1 MVVGRRPAAASVYTT
16 WSLSVR
22 GLYRCVHSQKGL
34 ISCLKDDRRS
44 VVNPSV
50 VAGSERRSTARQI
63 VSKFIEFVCPSSAR
77 RRSTGSERRS
87 TAKQIVSKLLNRIRL
102 SVVNQSV
109 VNPSVVAVSERRPD
123 RLFQNN

>member
-63 VSKFIEFVCPSSAR
+63 VSKFIEFVCPSSTRHLSAL
-77 RRSTGSERRS
+77 SPAHADGTWWTDDGALFFH
-87 TAKQIVSKLLNRIRL
+87 TRL
-102 SVVNQSV
+102 SFS
-109 VNPSVVAVSERRPD
+109 NP
-123 RLFQNN
+123 